1 MSKEELKNNLI
12 KYVKVDNNIRLLSIE
27 LTKIREEKKSLED
40 SILYLLREN
49 NMQNVEIKI
58 PDGIIQY
65 VEKET
70 RSPFSVIY
78 IKNTLMNYFSNETND
93 INLATKKTN
102 HLIKYL
108 LESRQTKKTS
118 FLKRTNNKLN

>member
-12 KYVKVDNNIRLLSIE
+12 KYIKVDNNIRLLSNE

-40 SILYLLREN
+40 SILYLLKEN
-49 NMQNVEIKI
+49 NMQNVQIKI
-58 PDGIIQY
+58 PDGVIQY

-70 RSPFSVIY
+70 RSPLSVIY